1 MRRWVWEK
9 KKSEI
14 LPIFFFFCPLN
25 TINQRSLV
33 VIGCLEIPFRGPW
46 AQITNLL
53 PLGRQFN
60 LYPETFREFAKLWGA
75 LQRKPCEVE
84 TLNFY
89 VLLLYP
95 TEVRKPNLVKFWLR
109 VLRPKVQQFLNF
121 RENGNPLNG
130 NSALSFD
137 RKWRDLGRYSL

>member
-1 MRRWVWEK
+1 MLICEGFFFKFVKDILPWVFPLNFAEK
-9 KKSEI
+9 KN
-14 LPIFFFFCPLN
+14 LFLN

-46 AQITNLL
+46 AQITNLR

-60 LYPETFREFAKLWGA
+60 LYPETFREFAKIWGA
-75 LQRKPCEVE
+75 VQRKPCEVE

-95 TEVRKPNLVKFWLR
+95 TEVRKPNLVKF
-109 VLRPKVQQFLNF
+109 
-121 RENGNPLNG
+121 
-130 NSALSFD
+130 
-137 RKWRDLGRYSL
+137 